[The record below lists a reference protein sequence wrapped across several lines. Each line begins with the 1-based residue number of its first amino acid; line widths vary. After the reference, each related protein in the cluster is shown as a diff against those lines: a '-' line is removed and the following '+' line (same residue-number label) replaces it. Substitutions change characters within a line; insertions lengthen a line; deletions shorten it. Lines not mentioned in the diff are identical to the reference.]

1 MISKLKTKFA
11 VLISS
16 ISFGVLFLIC
26 LVLNLTMHFQ
36 TESAIRNNIAT
47 IYDNYISSTN
57 ETLNEEEILPRY
69 FLAFADATKKKLT
82 PSDIYIAE
90 NEFKTGSEEQLL
102 DFVILASNDRFDDF
116 GRIKE
121 LYYSKFSYDQNK
133 DLYLFVDARSEIT
146 LIDITLYVSIGVSLA
161 CFASISLAS
170 FFFSKKAIAPYVE
183 LEKKEKMFLT
193 DASHELKTPLAIISA
208 NADALAITLPSNEY
222 VASIKKQTKRLSI
235 LINEMVSLYKT
246 EELLTK
252 KEIKE
257 VDLTELLL
265 DSTVPFQK
273 IFLSKN
279 VKVNSS
285 IGDSIKVKGDE
296 SSLMKLFL
304 ILIENA
310 TKYVNENGEFTLKL
324 YEDKKFAYVS
334 FYNTC
339 DQFDLSRLDHIFD
352 RFYTLDPNRS
362 RSSSGYGIGL
372 SIAEEIVLANK
383 GEIKVFSSSG
393 KDITF
398 FIKLKK

>member
-11 VLISS
+11 VLISV

-36 TESAIRNNIAT
+36 TESAIRSNIAT

-57 ETLNEEEILPRY
+57 ETIDEDEILPRY
-69 FLAFADATKKKLT
+69 FFAFADARKKKLT
-82 PSDIYIAE
+82 QNDVSIVK
-90 NEFKTGSEEQLL
+90 NEFKAGSEEQLVDL
-102 DFVILASNDRFDDF
+102 VILASNDRFDDF

-121 LYYSKFSYDQNK
+121 LYYSKFSYDKNN

-170 FFFSKKAIAPYVE
+170 FFFSKKAISPYVE

-208 NADALAITLPSNEY
+208 NADALSISLPNNEY
-222 VASIKKQTKRLSI
+222 VTSIKKQTKRLSI

-265 DSTVPFQK
+265 EATVPFQK

-285 IGDSIKVKGDE
+285 IGDAIKVKGDE

-324 YEDKKFAYVS
+324 YDDKKFAFVS

-352 RFYTLDPNRS
+352 RFYSLDPNRS

-372 SIAEEIVLANK
+372 SIAKEIVLANK